1 MQIKNLYGHKQL
13 IFLQNFGHNFLFIR
27 NLNLK
32 YSPFL
37 LEFEIFNGHA
47 NSLLLLLLLL
57 LFENF
62 VSIIVSYSKI
72 NQLHFLR
79 FV

>member
-13 IFLQNFGHNFLFIR
+13 IFSQNFGHNFLFIR

-37 LEFEIFNGHA
+37 LEFEI
-47 NSLLLLLLLL
+47 LTVMQIRYYYYYYYYYL
-57 LFENF
+57 
-62 VSIIVSYSKI
+62 KI
-72 NQLHFLR
+72 SSP
-79 FV
+79 